1 MKPEN
6 QHNHQNDDGLI
17 LPRPV
22 QNASITS
29 DGRSGFPPLG
39 TTLPSYAP
47 SMSSMPPMYGQSGL
61 NFNRQPAAPA
71 TDTPVKKKAD
81 WKKRFKRLFIGLV
94 IIGVLAGGYIGTKLL
109 MNASKSLGG
118 NLLGLLQTQKLQG
131 EDTGHVNILLAGNS
145 ADDAGHSGGE
155 LTDSIMIVSID
166 TVNNR
171 AALLSIPRDLWV
183 DVPGSGY
190 SKINS
195 AYVFGKADKFDES
208 GYPPGGMGALEKV
221 VETNFGIDIN
231 YYALVNYTALRD
243 AVNAVGG
250 IDVVIKSSDPRG
262 LYDPNRDWT
271 KSTRSPLVRLAN
283 GPQSLDG
290 QTALNLAR
298 ARGSAYGAY
307 GYGQGDF
314 TRSENQR
321 LMVAALKEK
330 AVSAGVV
337 SNPVKIGNLLDSFGN
352 NVVTDFQ
359 TDEVR
364 RLLDILK
371 KIPGS
376 NIKSASLN
384 DADGEN
390 LLTSYRTFN
399 GQSALI
405 PAAGVDDYSDI
416 SAFLEKLMTP
426 PAPSNSSNSSPSPN
440 SP

>member
-1 MKPEN
+1 MNPEN
-6 QHNHQNDDGLI
+6 QQNYQNSDGLS

-22 QNASITS
+22 QSAPAAT
-29 DGRSGFPPLG
+29 DGRSAFPPLG
-39 TTLPSYAP
+39 TTLPSYAQP
-47 SMSSMPPMYGQSGL
+47 GYGQSGTG
-61 NFNRQPAAPA
+61 FGQQTARPAAEV
-71 TDTPVKKKAD
+71 TLKKAD
-81 WKKRFKRLFIGLV
+81 WKKRFKRLLIVLV
-94 IIGVLAGGYIGTKLL
+94 IIGLLAGGYVGAKLIV
-109 MNASKSLGG
+109 NASKALGG
-118 NLLGLLQTQKLQG
+118 NILGLLQNQRLDG
-131 EDTGHVNILLAGNS
+131 EDTGYVNILLAGNS
-145 ADDAGHSGGE
+145 ADDVGHSGGE
-155 LTDSIMIVSID
+155 LTDSIMIVSLD
-166 TVNNR
+166 VATNR
-171 AALLSIPRDLWV
+171 AVLLSVPRDLWV

-190 SKINS
+190 NKINS

-208 GYPPGGMGALEKV
+208 GYPSGGMGALEKI

-250 IDVVIKSSDPRG
+250 IDVVIKSSDSRG
-262 LYDPNRDWT
+262 LYDPSRDYS
-271 KSTRSPLVRLAN
+271 KPTRAPLVKLSN
-283 GPQSLDG
+283 GPQTLDG

-298 ARGSAYGAY
+298 ARGLAFGSY

-321 LMVAALKEK
+321 LMLAALKEK

-364 RLLDILK
+364 RLLDIAK
-371 KIPGS
+371 KIPSS

-416 SAFLEKLMTP
+416 SDYLEKLMTP
-426 PAPSNSSNSSPSPN
+426 PAPASPSPTSSSRN
-440 SP
+440 N